1 MFSNLQ
7 IDMAKSVLKSCRAKG
22 LRLSTAESCTGG
34 LISGCLTEVSG
45 SSEVLERGFITY
57 SNQAKCDLL
66 GVDLKMIEIAGAVSE
81 EVARAMAEGALQRS
95 EAHLSIA
102 VTGIAGPGGGTK
114 EKPIGLVHIAFAGEG
129 IKTLHEKH
137 IFDGDRKAV
146 RSLTVLNSLKLI
158 LSQID

>member
-22 LRLSTAESCTGG
+22 LKLSTAESCTGG

-102 VTGIAGPGGGTK
+102 VTGIAGPGGGSK
-114 EKPIGLVHIAFAGEG
+114 K
-129 IKTLHEKH
+129 
-137 IFDGDRKAV
+137 KAV
-146 RSLTVLNSLKLI
+146 TRRRL
-158 LSQID
+158 